1 MVILFRFSG
10 DKPTSAAP
18 PFVFVAPVQ
27 QGMPTD
33 VTSKQPGDQIDHAP
47 LGVSDITFV
56 SESQAQSNS
65 TRQKKRTRR
74 RKAPIYWGKKPASK
88 RKPDVKR
95 KLDSELDLIT
105 AEKECVENGEHAE
118 SDTED
123 FPGNSGGDRSAEWDE
138 ETEKEKVLD
147 EANCDEEGDDTRED
161 LQDEEDDLD
170 ITENGVSSVNGD
182 VILLDSDILASEL
195 NNDDLNSESALHNE
209 SGHVSHSPER
219 TLKNHVLFEKVPSLP
234 NGITTEGCSEDV
246 AEEVEHIGEN
256 NFQIAASLSKQIQPT
271 SHHSRPLGAFHERE
285 CLGFKPRNSIPISHE
300 TPLTEATRSGC
311 ILRLLV
317 LKTCTHFCLAH
328 DL

>member
-1 MVILFRFSG
+1 MGLVINQLLLLLHLCSLLQCN
-10 DKPTSAAP
+10 KACQLMSP
-18 PFVFVAPVQ
+18 P
-27 QGMPTD
+27 
-33 VTSKQPGDQIDHAP
+33 KQPGDQIDHAT

-74 RKAPIYWGKKPASK
+74 RKAPIYWGKRPASK

-105 AEKECVENGEHAE
+105 AEKECVEN
-118 SDTED
+118 
-123 FPGNSGGDRSAEWDE
+123 
-138 ETEKEKVLD
+138 
-147 EANCDEEGDDTRED
+147 EGDDTKED

-195 NNDDLNSESALHNE
+195 NNDDLNSESALQNE

-246 AEEVEHIGEN
+246 VEEDEHIGEESSN
-256 NFQIAASLSKQIQPT
+256 NLPEKELDNSVDDSSRDSAALAEDVKEKLE
-271 SHHSRPLGAFHERE
+271 PL
-285 CLGFKPRNSIPISHE
+285 LD
-300 TPLTEATRSGC
+300 
-311 ILRLLV
+311 LLV
-317 LKTCTHFCLAH
+317 DTTKGASIEVLERYYSALQCCVHKQRHSHDKTQLLK
-328 DL
+328 DLELMIKGFGQSSRTTRTS